1 MDWTAIVV
9 AVVTAIGSFLGVY
22 FANRK
27 SSALVEYRL
36 EQLEKKVSAH
46 NNLVER
52 MYHAEEQISLHDAE
66 FKRINHRLEDVEKGA

>member
-9 AVVTAIGSFLGVY
+9 ALVTAIGSFLGVY

-52 MYHAEEQISLHDAE
+52 MYKVEESETLHDAE
-66 FKRINHRLEDVEKGA
+66 FRRVNHRLEELEKGA